1 MKLLLSLILILMSAN
16 VSFAADKQPL
26 KVSIFGDSY
35 STFEGYVVPDTNF
48 VWYFTPESKYRNK
61 KNDVTSVEQT
71 WWHQVIKRLN
81 AKLEVNNSFS
91 GSTVCYTG
99 YKDNSGKHQDYSDRA
114 FVTRSNSLG
123 EPDLIL
129 VCAATNDSWAG
140 AQVGKYLYGNQTKE
154 DLYTFRPAMAK
165 MLCDLKQNYPK
176 ARIVFMLNSELRKEI
191 NESIHTICNHY
202 DIPCLDLQNIDKQ
215 QGHPSQNGMTAIADQ
230 VVKFLQNKKL
240 HVK

>member
-1 MKLLLSLILILMSAN
+1 MKLLLSLILVLFSTNA
-16 VSFAADKQPL
+16 SFAADKEQL
-26 KVSIFGDSY
+26 KISIFGDSY
-35 STFEGYVVPDTNF
+35 STFEGCVKPDTNL
-48 VWYFTPESKYRNK
+48 VWYFTPESKWRNK
-61 KNDVTSVEQT
+61 KNDVTSIGHT
-71 WWHQVIKRLN
+71 WWHQVIKRLG
-81 AKLEVNNSFS
+81 ATLEVNNSYS

-99 YKDNSGKHQDYSDRA
+99 YKDKDGKHQDYSDRA

-165 MLCDLKQNYPK
+165 MLCDLKLNYPK

-191 NESIHTICNHY
+191 NESIHTICTHY
-202 DIPCLDLQNIDKQ
+202 DVPCLDLKDIDKQ
-215 QGHPSQNGMTAIADQ
+215 QGHPSQAGMSAIADQ
-230 VVKFLQNKKL
+230 VVKFLQSHKL